1 MPLGSH
7 SLEIRKFFPVPSNVW
22 NHSNNFTFAVQNPKR
37 NNVHSLKSVL
47 LLQYVFLWDISWL
60 FFHILAMLICA
71 HLCSHCQQPSLHIDL
86 FLLWR
91 LHSRPSFCW
100 WNDFSLDV
108 QNYPLCCPTEYFN
121 LREQIFYPS
130 LLCVTLKLLRIWSW
144 LKNKTSKT
152 ANNAPTAL
160 SGCFHG

>member
-1 MPLGSH
+1 MF
-7 SLEIRKFFPVPSNVW
+7 EITAITSP
-22 NHSNNFTFAVQNPKR
+22 
-37 NNVHSLKSVL
+37 
-47 LLQYVFLWDISWL
+47 LQYRTPKETMFILWSLCYCFSL
-60 FFHILAMLICA
+60 FFCGIFHDSSLLSYSCNAD
-71 HLCSHCQQPSLHIDL
+71 LCSHCQQPSLHIDL
-86 FLLWR
+86 FLLWQ